1 VAAGALKIRGD
12 TGVPLVDVEAEDPG
26 GTGTVLV
33 GEAVDLGGDQDAPLL
48 GEEGDQPGE
57 GRARCSG
64 DVGDGGGGL
73 RVVLHGDH
81 LIEKSVEGNKKALL
95 QGVPPSADG
104 GIKFNLVISE
114 DTR

>member
-1 VAAGALKIRGD
+1 M
-12 TGVPLVDVEAEDPG
+12 DVEAEDPG
-26 GTGTVLV
+26 GAGAALV

-57 GRARCSG
+57 GGARCSG
-64 DVGDGGGGL
+64 NVGDGGGGL
-73 RVVLHGDH
+73 GVVLHGNH
-81 LIEKSVEGNKKALL
+81 LIEKSVGREEKALL